1 MWFLLLKV
9 TSSHFNPKP
18 KLYKRTVLAQV
29 FPHLLSLVRILG
41 HPYTHANIHACTAYK
56 HMHPHTQIHTLL
68 PLLHLKELI
77 VAAHLP
83 GLHHDCG
90 NIMESH
96 VGFWLNPHP
105 ACSCISLRVMV
116 TCSPASTRPTR
127 GIVFT
132 WYVCQ
137 HMYSTPST
145 SRNEQLNKGEV
156 TILANVWGCRGQR
169 SSLCLRAPSDIFGLQ
184 LFDNNKHQY

>member
-18 KLYKRTVLAQV
+18 KLYKQTVLAQV

-116 TCSPASTRPTR
+116 TCSPASYQTNQGDCVHVVCMSTHVQHTIHQQEWTTEQGR
-127 GIVFT
+127 GDNTGQCVRM
-132 WYVCQ
+132 Q
-137 HMYSTPST
+137 GP
-145 SRNEQLNKGEV
+145 EV
-156 TILANVWGCRGQR
+156 
-169 SSLCLRAPSDIFGLQ
+169 
-184 LFDNNKHQY
+184 